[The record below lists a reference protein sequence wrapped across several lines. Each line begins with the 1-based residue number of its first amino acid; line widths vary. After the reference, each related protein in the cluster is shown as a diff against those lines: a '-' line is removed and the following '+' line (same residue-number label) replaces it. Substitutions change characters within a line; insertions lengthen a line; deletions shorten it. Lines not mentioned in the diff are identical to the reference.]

1 MITGEKLVLEGITHV
16 YVGEGRTT
24 VALEGISLAVRNQEF
39 LSVVGPSGCG
49 KTTLLRIAA
58 GLLVPAVGAVRMD
71 GKVVTGLSSPDR
83 GVVFQADAVF
93 PWMTV
98 RDNVMFGPVV
108 RGLPRHEAEAIA
120 KHYIDLVGL
129 SGSEDAYPKELS
141 GGMRKRV
148 DLARAYANEPSVML
162 MDEPFGSLDA
172 HTKGKMQTELLRIWD
187 QDRRT
192 VLFVTHDLEEALYL
206 ADRVVV
212 LSARP
217 GRVMQTIGV
226 PLTRP
231 RTPAAKTDPEL
242 VRLRAAISEMLG

>member
-1 MITGEKLVLEGITHV
+1 MTNVDKLVLEDITHV
-16 YVGEGRTT
+16 YESEGRTT
-24 VALEGISLAVRNQEF
+24 VALKGISLSVRNQEF

-58 GLLVPAVGAVRMD
+58 GLVVPATGAVRVD
-71 GKVVTGLSSPDR
+71 SRIVTGHTGPDR

-98 RDNVMFGPVV
+98 RENVMFGPVV
-108 RGLPRHEAEAIA
+108 RGLPRREAEDIA
-120 KHYIDLVGL
+120 KHYVDLVGL
-129 SGSEDAYPKELS
+129 EGYEDSYPKELS

-148 DLARAYANEPSVML
+148 DLARAYANEPSIML

-217 GRVMQTIGV
+217 GRVIQSIDV

-242 VRLRAAISEMLG
+242 VQLRAAISEMLG

>member
-1 MITGEKLVLEGITHV
+1 MTEQNKLILEDITHI
-16 YVGEGRTT
+16 YGSEARTT
-24 VALEGISLAVRNQEF
+24 TALDGISLAVRNREF

-58 GLLVPAVGAVRMD
+58 GLLMPTRGTVRVD
-71 GKVVTGLSSPDR
+71 GEVVTGVTSPDR

-98 RDNVMFGPVV
+98 RENVMFGPLV
-108 RGLPRHEAEAIA
+108 RGLPQHEAAAIA

-129 SGSEDAYPKELS
+129 AGSEDAYSKELS

-187 QDRRT
+187 QERRT

-206 ADRVVV
+206 SDLVVV

-217 GRVMQTIGV
+217 ARVLETIEI
-226 PLTRP
+226 PLGRP
-231 RTPAAKTDPEL
+231 RTPAAKTDSEM
-242 VRLRAAISEMLG
+242 VRLRAAIGEMLS